1 MEVPHRRG
9 DLAVAEEPLHGVQVD
24 AGFEQVGGEG
34 VAQGVD
40 AALLLDAGAQL
51 REGIDLLGDRDV
63 DRAAALAIG
72 EEPDARRRVF
82 QYARRA
88 WRRRAASGT

>member
-24 AGFEQVGGEG
+24 AGFEQVGREG

-40 AALLLDAGAQL
+40 AAL
-51 REGIDLLGDRDV
+51 
-63 DRAAALAIG
+63 
-72 EEPDARRRVF
+72 F
-82 QYARRA
+82 
-88 WRRRAASGT
+88 